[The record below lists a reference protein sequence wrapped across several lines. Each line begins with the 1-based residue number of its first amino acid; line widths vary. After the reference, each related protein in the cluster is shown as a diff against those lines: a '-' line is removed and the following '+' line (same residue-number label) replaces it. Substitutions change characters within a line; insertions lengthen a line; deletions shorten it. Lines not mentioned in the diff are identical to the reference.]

1 MKIGILGAG
10 SIGGTVGTLWAQ
22 AGHEVRFGTR
32 HPGEVKGL
40 VERLGARA
48 SAGTPEDAARFGDAV
63 LLAVPVAAVPALGR
77 AIANLVAGKVVLD
90 ASNAYRNRDGA
101 LADAAMDHPQGSSG
115 WVASHLPGAYVVKA
129 FNTVYFKV
137 LASDAHRKGDEGPG
151 IPLAGDDPRSLAT
164 AERLVRDAGFW
175 PVVIGTLGKGKQF
188 EPDTPVYGSGMR
200 ASDVARALGVAVG

>member
-101 LADAAMDHPQGSSG
+101 LADAAMGHPQGSSG
-115 WVASHLPGAYVVKA
+115 WVAS
-129 FNTVYFKV
+129 T
-137 LASDAHRKGDEGPG
+137 
-151 IPLAGDDPRSLAT
+151 
-164 AERLVRDAGFW
+164 LVRS
-175 PVVIGTLGKGKQF
+175 PR
-188 EPDTPVYGSGMR
+188 PSGWCAMRDSGQSSSARWAR
-200 ASDVARALGVAVG
+200 ASSSNPTRRSMGVECGRPM